1 MSENS
6 SAQSTRWVGWFLL
19 LAASILIFVA
29 GYRYFSTQELLSNG
43 VWTKG
48 TISGQNFQNDP
59 DGYFYSPIVTFADKQ
74 GIVRTWIS
82 EIAYNPPRFEIGQAV
97 DVVYRPYD
105 SSIALIVEFW
115 DLYLID
121 LVLGGIGA
129 LLAILSWPLLCSN
142 KKVASD
148 VTNL

>member
-1 MSENS
+1 MNESNS
-6 SAQSTRWVGWFLL
+6 IQSTRWVGWFLL
-19 LAASILIFVA
+19 VVASILVLIA
-29 GYRYFSTQELLSNG
+29 GYRFFSTQEFLANG

-74 GIVRTWIS
+74 GIIRSWIS
-82 EIAYNPPRFEIGQAV
+82 EIAYNPPRFQIGQVV

-105 SSIALIVEFW
+105 PTIALIREFW

-121 LVLGGIGA
+121 LLLVGIGA
-129 LLAILSWPLLCSN
+129 LFALLSLPLFLS
-142 KKVASD
+142 KEKVSD
-148 VTNL
+148 DATSL